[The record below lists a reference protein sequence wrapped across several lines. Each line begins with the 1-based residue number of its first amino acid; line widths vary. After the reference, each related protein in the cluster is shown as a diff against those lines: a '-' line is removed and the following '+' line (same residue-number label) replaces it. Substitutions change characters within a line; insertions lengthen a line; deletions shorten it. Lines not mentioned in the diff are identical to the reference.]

1 MTNQERQGWFIVAS
15 LFITV
20 LLLVGG
26 GYDTTTVFIPALIKH
41 FGWSRARVSM
51 LPSML
56 AITFGLGSPL
66 FGMLVDRVEARFV
79 IIAGA
84 MASGA
89 AYLLVSQM
97 NSFAP
102 MLAAYLLLGAGIS
115 AGSLVAGS
123 FVITN
128 WFTRRRGL
136 ALGIFTAGTTAGAM
150 LMTLVANFA
159 ISHSGWRAAYIVL
172 GIPMIAVVVPLVL
185 LTVRSRPP
193 GEVKLSVAQAA
204 DVLEGFETGAALR
217 TRSFWL
223 IAFAQFCFIL
233 CGTGAVLHLVAYLI
247 DLGYKSGSAALAV
260 SAAFGFSSIGKILM
274 GLIADRVTGRIAL
287 GVNFI
292 AQAFSLFLALYV
304 IHTEVLVMFVVL
316 FGLTV
321 GSALGLVPMM
331 IAESLGVRRFGS
343 ISGLVSLA
351 NTLGAAIG
359 PVAAGWIHDFTGS
372 YTDAFEIFIV
382 LNILGCLACF
392 ACRSYDSERQQ
403 VSHAP
408 APASPASDH
417 HLQA

>member
-79 IIAGA
+79 IVCGA
-84 MASGA
+84 IASGV

-115 AGSLVAGS
+115 AGSLVPGA

-136 ALGIFTAGTTAGAM
+136 ALGIFTAGTTAGA
-150 LMTLVANFA
+150 
-159 ISHSGWRAAYIVL
+159 
-172 GIPMIAVVVPLVL
+172 
-185 LTVRSRPP
+185 
-193 GEVKLSVAQAA
+193 
-204 DVLEGFETGAALR
+204 
-217 TRSFWL
+217 
-223 IAFAQFCFIL
+223 
-233 CGTGAVLHLVAYLI
+233 VLHRVADLN
-247 DLGYKSGSAALAV
+247 DLGSQSGNSALAV
-260 SAAFGFSSIGKILM
+260 SAAFGFSALGKILM

-316 FGLTV
+316 FGLT
-321 GSALGLVPMM
+321 
-331 IAESLGVRRFGS
+331 
-343 ISGLVSLA
+343 
-351 NTLGAAIG
+351 
-359 PVAAGWIHDFTGS
+359 
-372 YTDAFEIFIV
+372 
-382 LNILGCLACF
+382 
-392 ACRSYDSERQQ
+392 
-403 VSHAP
+403 
-408 APASPASDH
+408 
-417 HLQA
+417 

>member
-1 MTNQERQGWFIVAS
+1 
-15 LFITV
+15 
-20 LLLVGG
+20 
-26 GYDTTTVFIPALIKH
+26 
-41 FGWSRARVSM
+41 
-51 LPSML
+51 
-56 AITFGLGSPL
+56 
-66 FGMLVDRVEARFV
+66 MLVDRVEARFV

-84 MASGA
+84 IASGV

-97 NSFAP
+97 NSFVP

-115 AGSLVAGS
+115 AGSLVPGA

-159 ISHSGWRAAYIVL
+159 ISHSGWRAAYIAL
-172 GIPMIAVVVPLVL
+172 GIPMIAVVIPLVL

-233 CGTGAVLHLVAYLI
+233 CGTGAVLHLVAYLN
-247 DLGYKSGSAALAV
+247 DLGYQSGNSALAV
-260 SAAFGFSSIGKILM
+260 SAAFGFSSLGKILM

-359 PVAAGWIHDFTGS
+359 PVVSGWIHDQTGS
-372 YTDAFEIFIV
+372 YANAFELFIA
-382 LNILGCLACF
+382 LNILGCFACF
-392 ACRSYDSERQQ
+392 ACRSYDSERQHL
-403 VSHAP
+403 SHAP

>member
-1 MTNQERQGWFIVAS
+1 
-15 LFITV
+15 
-20 LLLVGG
+20 
-26 GYDTTTVFIPALIKH
+26 
-41 FGWSRARVSM
+41 
-51 LPSML
+51 
-56 AITFGLGSPL
+56 
-66 FGMLVDRVEARFV
+66 
-79 IIAGA
+79 
-84 MASGA
+84 
-89 AYLLVSQM
+89 
-97 NSFAP
+97 
-102 MLAAYLLLGAGIS
+102 
-115 AGSLVAGS
+115 
-123 FVITN
+123 
-128 WFTRRRGL
+128 
-136 ALGIFTAGTTAGAM
+136 
-150 LMTLVANFA
+150 
-159 ISHSGWRAAYIVL
+159 
-172 GIPMIAVVVPLVL
+172 MIAVVVPLVL

-193 GEVKLSVAQAA
+193 GEAKLSVAQAA

>member
-1 MTNQERQGWFIVAS
+1 MTNQERQGGFIVAS

-56 AITFGLGSPL
+56 AITFGLGSP
-66 FGMLVDRVEARFV
+66 
-79 IIAGA
+79 
-84 MASGA
+84 
-89 AYLLVSQM
+89 
-97 NSFAP
+97 

-115 AGSLVAGS
+115 AGSLVPGA

-150 LMTLVANFA
+150 LMTLIANFA
-159 ISHSGWRAAYIVL
+159 ISHSGWRAAYIAL
-172 GIPMIAVVVPLVL
+172 GIPMIAVIIPLVL

-233 CGTGAVLHLVAYLI
+233 CGTGAVLHLVAYLN
-247 DLGYKSGSAALAV
+247 DLGYHSGNSALAV
-260 SAAFGFSSIGKILM
+260 SAAFGFSSLGKILM

-343 ISGLVSLA
+343 IS
-351 NTLGAAIG
+351 
-359 PVAAGWIHDFTGS
+359 
-372 YTDAFEIFIV
+372 
-382 LNILGCLACF
+382 
-392 ACRSYDSERQQ
+392 
-403 VSHAP
+403 
-408 APASPASDH
+408 
-417 HLQA
+417 

>member
-1 MTNQERQGWFIVAS
+1 MTSQERQGWFIVAS

-79 IIAGA
+79 IVGGA
-84 MASGA
+84 IASGV

-115 AGSLVAGS
+115 AGSLVPGA

-159 ISHSGWRAAYIVL
+159 ISHSGWRAAYIAL
-172 GIPMIAVVVPLVL
+172 GIPMIAVVIPLVL

-233 CGTGAVLHLVAYLI
+233 CGTGAVLHLVAYLN
-247 DLGYKSGSAALAV
+247 DLGYQSGNSALAV
-260 SAAFGFSSIGKILM
+260 SAAFGFSSLGKILM

-359 PVAAGWIHDFTGS
+359 PVVSGWIHDQTGS
-372 YTDAFEIFIV
+372 YANAFELFIA
-382 LNILGCLACF
+382 LNILGCFACF
-392 ACRSYDSERQQ
+392 ACRSYDSERRHM
-403 VSHAP
+403 SHAP
-408 APASPASDH
+408 APASPASDQ